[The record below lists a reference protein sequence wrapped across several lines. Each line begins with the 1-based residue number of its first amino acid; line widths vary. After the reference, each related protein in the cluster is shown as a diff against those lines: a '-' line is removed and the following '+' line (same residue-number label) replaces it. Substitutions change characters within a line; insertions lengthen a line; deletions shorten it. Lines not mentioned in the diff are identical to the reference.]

1 MPEQEPVRSS
11 RTRQP
16 ELTPPPVERDVRHLE
31 RRELLPWRGVL
42 EVQAVLL
49 PALEAEL
56 RQQAGLTLSE
66 FDVLYQLWRM
76 PDKRRRMI
84 DLARAV
90 LVTPGGVTR
99 IVDRLEDR
107 GLVRRLSTTGRQAVV
122 TTLTDR
128 GERELQAAM
137 DVHFDGV
144 RQMFV
149 RHLTDADIDRMIAV
163 WRRIRE
169 PNPERN
175 DAGEGHEHVPHRD
188 TPGPK

>member
-1 MPEQEPVRSS
+1 MPAPSPERPR

-16 ELTPPPVERDVRHLE
+16 AQAPLPVERDVPHLE
-31 RRELLPWRGVL
+31 RRELLAWRGML

-56 RQQAGLTLSE
+56 RQHTGLTLSE

-107 GLVRRLSTTGRQAVV
+107 GLVRRLSTTGRQAVA
-122 TTLTDR
+122 TALTDR
-128 GERELQAAM
+128 GERELHAAM
-137 DVHFDGV
+137 NVHFAGV
-144 RQMFV
+144 RRTFV
-149 RHLTDADIDRMIAV
+149 RHLTDGDIDRVIDL

-169 PNPERN
+169 QNVEP
-175 DAGEGHEHVPHRD
+175 DAGYHPH
-188 TPGPK
+188 GPQA